1 MLITIHLIITS
12 DYTEIHD
19 NLKLGTYLSLII
31 LAFAFLFINYAIC
44 LIFTENL

>member
-1 MLITIHLIITS
+1 MLITIHLIIITS

-31 LAFAFLFINYAIC
+31 LAFALFID
-44 LIFTENL
+44 

>member
-1 MLITIHLIITS
+1 MLITIYLITTTS

-31 LAFAFLFINYAIC
+31 FAFAFLFID
-44 LIFTENL
+44 